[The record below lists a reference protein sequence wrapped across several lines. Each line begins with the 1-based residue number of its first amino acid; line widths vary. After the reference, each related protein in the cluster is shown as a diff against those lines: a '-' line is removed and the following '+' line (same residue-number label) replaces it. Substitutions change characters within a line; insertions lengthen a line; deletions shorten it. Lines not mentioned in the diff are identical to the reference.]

1 MIGFIERGYSVCNSL
16 GRSHLNL
23 SGPPRDGR
31 PWPKSIASAQVGF
44 HLLFVTFPQGR
55 EPRRPARHD
64 VCRDRNSA
72 LTWRDRK
79 SRVRKAHTS
88 PSPSAKCQVSGLS
101 LLFQARLGTRTR
113 IVSKN
118 GCLRAVQYVRFPGGP
133 PPEYWTRLWLLSFG
147 DRTGSGVSNQV

>member
-1 MIGFIERGYSVCNSL
+1 MIGFIERGYSVNNSL

-44 HLLFVTFPQGR
+44 HLLFVTFPRGR

-79 SRVRKAHTS
+79 SRVRKAHTR
-88 PSPSAKCQVSGLS
+88 PSPSAKCLASSCSGPPRDQDQNS
-101 LLFQARLGTRTR
+101 F
-113 IVSKN
+113 KN
-118 GCLRAVQYVRFPGGP
+118 SCLRAVQYVRFPGGP